1 MYSRH
6 AGILMQ
12 VALAF
17 AVALMAAPVVRTV
30 TFELN
35 NTVGRAW
42 PFALARCQSAATP
55 GCSGQPVQSAG
66 QTHLPVRTGHL

>member
-1 MYSRH
+1 MYPMH

-12 VALAF
+12 VTLAF
-17 AVALMAAPVVRTV
+17 AFALMAAPVVRTV
-30 TFELN
+30 TYELN

-42 PFALARCQSAATP
+42 PCALAWCQSAATP

-66 QTHLPVRTGHL
+66 RAHLSVRTGHL